1 MIDKM
6 IFRERL
12 IKMTEKK
19 IEKHD
24 LYHFQ
29 GSNNH
34 LKDFENIEEKITQ
47 IGTFLKSSIR
57 AKNLSVFIGS
67 GCSTP
72 ATPMMGTTMKEIT
85 SKKENDDI
93 VKKIKEYTGEE
104 KIDNFVDIEGLL
116 NWLQNGIN
124 FEKRKVKRNELIII
138 FNKIKEEFISTI
150 PFWDDKKYTNSSTIE
165 TYTQFYKYIYNSRS
179 IDSSK
184 LSIFTTNYD
193 LFNEFALENNS
204 FSYTTG
210 FTTELRQSF
219 DINRFKY
226 RLVDDTERYKD
237 KWQPVK
243 KEANLYKIHGSI
255 NWFQDENEMLCQSN
269 HAKDKIVIYP
279 TMLKHQETVQSPYS
293 ELFREFSTVL
303 QKPNTTLIVMGYGF
317 PDDHINNIISQN
329 IQNQDFN
336 LIIFGDMTEDKM
348 QAFYQ
353 KFNKRR
359 NVHVIGGV
367 IRDGVKGHYF
377 DVITNEYLNKEMLDG
392 KGDENA

>member
-1 MIDKM
+1 MA
-6 IFRERL
+6 
-12 IKMTEKK
+12 EKE
-19 IEKHD
+19 IGEND

-29 GSNNH
+29 GIDNH
-34 LKDFENIEEKITQ
+34 LMGIENVEEQINQ

-57 AKNLSVFIGS
+57 ARNLSVFIGS
-67 GCSTP
+67 GCSNP

-85 SKKENDDI
+85 LKKENDDI
-93 VKKIKEYTGEE
+93 VKKIREYTGEE
-104 KIDNFVDIEGLL
+104 KIDKFVDIEGLL

-124 FEKRKVKRNELIII
+124 FEKSEVKKNELIII

-150 PFWDDKKYTNSSTIE
+150 PSWEDEKYIDSSTID

-184 LSIFTTNYD
+184 LSVFTTNYD

-269 HAKDKIVIYP
+269 YAKDKIVIYP

-293 ELFREFSTVL
+293 ELFREFSTAL

-317 PDDHINNIISQN
+317 PDEHINNIISQN

-336 LIIFGDMTEDKM
+336 LIVFGDMSEDKM
-348 QAFYQ
+348 KAFYQ
-353 KFNKRR
+353 KFNKKR
-359 NVHVIGGV
+359 NVHVIGGGM
-367 IRDGVKGHYF
+367 RDGRKGHYF
-377 DVITNEYLNKEMLDG
+377 NVITNEYLRKEMLDE
-392 KGDENA
+392 KGDEDA

>member
-1 MIDKM
+1 MA
-6 IFRERL
+6 
-12 IKMTEKK
+12 EKEIGK
-19 IEKHD
+19 ND

-29 GSNNH
+29 GIDNH
-34 LKDFENIEEKITQ
+34 LMGIENVEEQINQ

-57 AKNLSVFIGS
+57 ARNLSVFIGS

-85 SKKENDDI
+85 LKKENDDI
-93 VKKIKEYTGEE
+93 VKKIREYTGEE

-124 FEKRKVKRNELIII
+124 FEKSEVKKNELIII
-138 FNKIKEEFISTI
+138 FNKIKEEFILTI
-150 PFWDDKKYTNSSTIE
+150 PSWEDEKYIDSSTID

-184 LSIFTTNYD
+184 LSVFTTNYD
-193 LFNEFALENNS
+193 LFNEFALENNN

-269 HAKDKIVIYP
+269 YAKDKIVIYP

-293 ELFREFSTVL
+293 ELFREFSTAL

-317 PDDHINNIISQN
+317 PDEHINNIISQN

-336 LIIFGDMTEDKM
+336 LIIFGDMSEDKM
-348 QAFYQ
+348 KAFYQ
-353 KFNKRR
+353 KFNKKR
-359 NVHVIGGV
+359 NVHVIGGGM
-367 IRDGVKGHYF
+367 RDGRKGHYF
-377 DVITNEYLNKEMLDG
+377 NVITDEYLRKEMLDE
-392 KGDENA
+392 KGDEDA

>member
-1 MIDKM
+1 MA
-6 IFRERL
+6 
-12 IKMTEKK
+12 EK
-19 IEKHD
+19 ENEEND

-29 GSNNH
+29 GIDNH
-34 LKDFENIEEKITQ
+34 LKGIENIEEQINH
-47 IGTFLKSSIR
+47 IGTFFKSSLR
-57 AKNLSVFIGS
+57 AKNLSIFIGS

-72 ATPMMGTTMKEIT
+72 ATPMMGATMKKIT
-85 SKKENDDI
+85 SKKENEDI
-93 VKKIKEYTGEE
+93 VKKIKKYTGEE
-104 KIDNFVDIEGLL
+104 KVDNFVDIEGLL

-124 FEKRKVKRNELIII
+124 FEKNKVKRSKLIIT

-150 PFWDDKKYTNSSTIE
+150 PSWDDNKYTDSSTID
-165 TYTQFYKYIYNSRS
+165 TYTQFYKYVYNSRS

-184 LSIFTTNYD
+184 LSVFTTNYD

-219 DINRFKY
+219 DVNRFKY

-269 HAKDKIVIYP
+269 YASDNIVIYP

-293 ELFREFSTVL
+293 ELFREFSTAL

-317 PDDHINNIISQN
+317 PDEHINNIISQN

-336 LIIFGDMTEDKM
+336 LIIFGDMSEDKM
-348 QAFYQ
+348 ETFYK
-353 KFNKRR
+353 KFNKKR

-367 IRDGVKGHYF
+367 LRDGRKGHYF
-377 DVITNEYLNKEMLDG
+377 DVITNEYLRKEMLDE
-392 KGDENA
+392 KGDEDA

>member
-1 MIDKM
+1 MA
-6 IFRERL
+6 
-12 IKMTEKK
+12 EKE
-19 IEKHD
+19 IGEND

-29 GSNNH
+29 GIDNH
-34 LKDFENIEEKITQ
+34 LMGIENVEEQINQ

-57 AKNLSVFIGS
+57 ARNLSVFIGS

-85 SKKENDDI
+85 LKKENDDI
-93 VKKIKEYTGEE
+93 VKKIREYTGEE
-104 KIDNFVDIEGLL
+104 KIDKFVDIEGLL

-124 FEKRKVKRNELIII
+124 FEKSEVKKNELIII

-150 PFWDDKKYTNSSTIE
+150 PSWEDEKYIDSSTID

-184 LSIFTTNYD
+184 LSVFTTNYD

-269 HAKDKIVIYP
+269 YAKDKIVIYP

-293 ELFREFSTVL
+293 ELFREFSTAL

-317 PDDHINNIISQN
+317 PDEHINNIISQN

-336 LIIFGDMTEDKM
+336 LIIFGDMSEDKM
-348 QAFYQ
+348 KAFYQ
-353 KFNKRR
+353 KFNKKR
-359 NVHVIGGV
+359 NVHVIGGGM
-367 IRDGVKGHYF
+367 RDGRKGHYF
-377 DVITNEYLNKEMLDG
+377 NVITNEYLRKEMLDE
-392 KGDENA
+392 KGDEDA